1 MTLSVGLV
9 GPVGL
14 AKANKDYQVILILGS
29 MEKTD
34 LTILDS
40 RSGTE
45 KIQIITEKINEK
57 YNKKLIYHH
66 ADGLGNPKVREQ
78 KKRN

>member
-57 YNKKLIYHH
+57 YNKKLI
-66 ADGLGNPKVREQ
+66 
-78 KKRN
+78 